1 MSEPSFSQFIDSF
14 VDPDGEYKYQT
25 LKHVCKTD
33 PTRKFVVNFHDLY
46 NYNEELAKQL
56 EDDPKRT
63 LESFSSEMGLPVYIT
78 NLITV
83 TPIRH
88 IGSGHIGKLTQIHGI
103 VTKSHPSASKMD
115 VVAFTC
121 LGKCKDITY
130 INQLTQ
136 FLNRPGSCSCG
147 SNKFDID
154 FKETTYVDSQQIYV
168 QESPDQLPPG
178 ETPINM
184 RVTLEGGIV
193 KSANP
198 GDRVNVTGLVSVYQ
212 ARPGS
217 PKLEL
222 NRHLQANYVSVVNR
236 ETDLLNLTEKEVEE
250 MKEFSMRSD
259 LFETIARNIA
269 PDIHGMTFSKK
280 AITLQLVG
288 AGRLERTFTS
298 RRGDPH
304 VLLVGDPGIGKSE
317 LLEYAAFLSPRG
329 ILASGGGSTKAGL
342 TASTIQDKDGG
353 FVIEAGAMVLA
364 DQGICCID
372 EFEKIDEQNRAAI
385 HPAMEQQ
392 KVHIA
397 KGGKV
402 ATLNARCAILAAA
415 NPTHG
420 RYEPSLSITENLKS
434 FPVTLLSRFDLI
446 FVLRDLPDQD
456 EDRLIARKILG
467 TLSEEA
473 APLDPAFL
481 KKYLSLA
488 KTYDPVMTDGLLNYF
503 EEYYTKL
510 RKRPAY
516 QNAISITPRQIE
528 SLVRLTLAH
537 ARLRLSEEA
546 TMSDAGAVIELFN
559 KSMSDVGIDPITGQV
574 DIDLIYSGRPG
585 TLREKL
591 LQTREIIKSL
601 CKSNTEG
608 DGMPEEDLVDWM
620 EEHWKLPNAEAKR
633 IIFILGQDGVL
644 MYPRGGRIKLT

>member
-1 MSEPSFSQFIDSF
+1 MTEPSFSQFIDSF

-25 LKHVCKTD
+25 LKHICGQD
-33 PTRKFVVNFHDLY
+33 PSRKFVVDFHDLY
-46 NYNEELAKQL
+46 NYDMDMAKQL

-63 LESFSSEMGLPVYIT
+63 LEVFSSEAGVTVYIT
-78 NLITV
+78 NLIDV
-83 TPIRH
+83 IPIRH
-88 IGSGHIGKLTQIHGI
+88 IRSNHIGKLIQIHGI
-103 VTKSHPSASKMD
+103 VTKTHPSSSKMHK
-115 VVAFTC
+115 VAFRC
-121 LGKCKDITY
+121 VGCDEVMEVV
-130 INQLTQ
+130 QLTQ
-136 FLNRPGSCSCG
+136 FLKRPMGQCSCG
-147 SNKFDID
+147 SRKFEMD
-154 FKETTYVDSQQIYV
+154 FGKTKYIDSQQIYV

-184 RVTLEGGIV
+184 RVTLERDIV

-198 GDRVNVTGLVSVYQ
+198 GDRVNVAGIIAVYQ
-212 ARPGS
+212 ANPNS

-222 NRHLQANYVSVVNR
+222 ARHLRANYVSVVNH
-236 ETDLLNLTEKEVEE
+236 ETEMMNLTEREITEI
-250 MKEFSMRSD
+250 KEFAERSD
-259 LFETIARNIA
+259 FFEAIAKNIA

-280 AITLQLVG
+280 AIALQLVG
-288 AGRLERTFTS
+288 NGRLEKKYST

-304 VLLVGDPGIGKSE
+304 VLLVGDPGIGKTE
-317 LLEYAAFLSPRG
+317 MLEYAARLSPRG
-329 ILASGGGSTKAGL
+329 VMTSGAASTKAGL

-372 EFEKIDEQNRAAI
+372 EGEKMRDEDRGAI

-402 ATLNARCAILAAA
+402 ATLNARCAVLMAA

-446 FVLRDLPDQD
+446 FILRDLPDLD

-467 TLSEEA
+467 TLTEEA
-473 APLDPAFL
+473 APLSPDFL
-481 KKYLSLA
+481 KKYFTLA
-488 KTYDPVMTDGLLNYF
+488 KTYHPVMTDGLLNYF

-510 RKRPAY
+510 RKRPAH

-528 SLVRLTLAH
+528 SLVRLSLAH
-537 ARLRLSEEA
+537 ARLRMSDEA
-546 TMSDAGAVIELFN
+546 TMSDASAVVKLFE
-559 KSMSDVGIDPITGQV
+559 KSMTDVGVDPVTGQF
-574 DIDLIYSGRPG
+574 DIDLIYSGRPSSM
-585 TLREKL
+585 RDKM

-601 CKSNTEG
+601 CKSNLGG
-608 DGMPEEDLVDWM
+608 DGILEEDLIDWM
-620 EEHWKLPNAEAKR
+620 KEHWKLPYAEAKR
-633 IIFILGQDGVL
+633 IVFNLDGDGVL
-644 MYPRGGRIKLT
+644 MHPKPGRIKLA